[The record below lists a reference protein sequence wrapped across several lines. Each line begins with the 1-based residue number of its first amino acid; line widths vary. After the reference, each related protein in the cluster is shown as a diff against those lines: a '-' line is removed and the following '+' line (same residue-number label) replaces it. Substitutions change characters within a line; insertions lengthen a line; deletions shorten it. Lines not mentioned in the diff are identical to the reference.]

1 MADLVDHEEFCED
14 LRAAI
19 NRHAIDVRL
28 GVRDFL
34 IAGVL
39 AGLLDDPAIQQQLT
53 NVQFGFDERMKEVAR
68 DGE

>member
-14 LRAAI
+14 LRQVL
-19 NRHAIDVRL
+19 NRHSIDARL

-34 IAGVL
+34 IAAVL
-39 AGLLDDPAIQQQLT
+39 AGLLDDPAIQQQLA

-68 DGE
+68 DDE